1 MGQRQDGSVPALL
14 GLRCRLMSQNGRPYP
29 RDRGPGAA
37 IIVGAFTLP
46 EGVWQPTRRHP
57 RHLLARVPGGLLA
70 VRTGAGAWLL
80 PPSTALW
87 IPAGV
92 PHATAV
98 LTTPAAPSAPAAPP
112 APTAVAAARISG
124 PVVDLAADPLTTTG
138 PGTWRDPTAVRVE
151 PLLSA
156 LIDHLGRPG
165 LTPDARRRAEEV
177 VLDVLVPLPVI
188 SVAAAEPQDPRARAV
203 ARALAGDPRDNRGLP
218 AWGSQVGASAR
229 TLARLFIA
237 ETGLTF
243 GQWRER
249 LRMQAA
255 MPLLASELPIEA
267 VARRVGY
274 GSASSFVAAFHRIVG
289 LTPRQYFP

>member
-1 MGQRQDGSVPALL
+1 
-14 GLRCRLMSQNGRPYP
+14 MSQNGRPFP
-29 RDRGPGAA
+29 REGGPGAA
-37 IIVGAFTLP
+37 IVVGAFTLP
-46 EGVWQPTRRHP
+46 PDVWQPTHRHP
-57 RHLLARVPGGLLA
+57 HHRLARVPGGLLA
-70 VRTGAGAWLL
+70 VRTAAGAWLL

-98 LTTPAAPSAPAAPP
+98 LTDPAPP
-112 APTAVAAARISG
+112 VRLPAIDPAVGR
-124 PVVDLAADPLTTTG
+124 G
-138 PGTWRDPTAVRVE
+138 PGREPTAVRVD

-156 LIDHLGRPG
+156 LIDHLGRAG
-165 LTPDARRRAEEV
+165 LPPDARRRAESV
-177 VLDVLVPLPVI
+177 VLDVLDPLPVI
-188 SVAAAEPQDPRARAV
+188 AISAGEPRDPRARAV
-203 ARALAGDPRDNRGLP
+203 ARALALDPRDSRGLA
-218 AWGSQVGASAR
+218 AWGREVGASAR
-229 TLARLFIA
+229 TLARLFTA

-255 MPLLASELPIEA
+255 MPLLASDLPIEA

>member
-1 MGQRQDGSVPALL
+1 
-14 GLRCRLMSQNGRPYP
+14 MSQNGRPLP
-29 RDRGPGAA
+29 REDGPGAA
-37 IIVGAFTLP
+37 IVVGAFTLP
-46 EGVWQPTRRHP
+46 PDIWQSAHRRPDH
-57 RHLLARVPGGLLA
+57 RLARVPDGLLA

-98 LTTPAAPSAPAAPP
+98 LTDPAAPVRMPAIDPAA
-112 APTAVAAARISG
+112 
-124 PVVDLAADPLTTTG
+124 G
-138 PGTWRDPTAVRVE
+138 PGSWSEPTPVRVG
-151 PLLSA
+151 PLLGA
-156 LIDHLGRPG
+156 LIDHLDGAGP
-165 LTPDARRRAEEV
+165 PPEARRRAEAV
-177 VLDVLVPLPVI
+177 VLDVLEPLPVI
-188 SVAAAEPQDPRARAV
+188 AVSAGEPRDPRARAV
-203 ARALAGDPRDNRGLP
+203 ARGLALDPKDSRGLA
-218 AWGSQVGASAR
+218 AWGREVGASAR

-255 MPLLASELPIEA
+255 MPLLASDLPIEA